1 MKNSFNS
8 TVTSDKPYQI
18 QQLIVSPR
26 FPTINTSIMQTVSTK
41 QMFLTSTLK
50 VMSPILTLTSLIFY
64 LCRSAEV
71 SREFRQHCFSEL
83 SDTENFL
90 CVYICFF

>member
-18 QQLIVSPR
+18 QQLIVSPH

-50 VMSPILTLTSLIFY
+50 
-64 LCRSAEV
+64 LCH
-71 SREFRQHCFSEL
+71 Q
-83 SDTENFL
+83 
-90 CVYICFF
+90 Y